1 MDYIND
7 MLDISKKKDLK
18 RAVHFQKKLAFH
30 VLLSGTPV
38 LDTVLGFD
46 ASYLEKDGKEYI
58 ISTCSLF
65 ERKENNFVF
74 WKNFYS
80 IDEVFFPYIPGFFTF
95 REGVG
100 FISCWDKIPLSV
112 RKKVS
117 LIMVD
122 GHGIYHPHRAGL
134 AVYIGIVTQI
144 PTIGCA
150 KQGFLGNYT
159 MPGLKRGD
167 RAPIIFDDEIVGIV
181 LRTRDY
187 VKPMWISPGHLI
199 SIDSLSRVV
208 LDLTENY
215 RIPLPIREAHI
226 FSKKL
231 KNML

>member
-1 MDYIND
+1 MNYIND
-7 MLDISKKKDLK
+7 MLEISKKKDLK
-18 RAVHFQKKLAFH
+18 RAVHFQKELAFH

-58 ISTCSLF
+58 ISVCSLF
-65 ERKENNFVF
+65 EKKGDTFNFLRY
-74 WKNFYS
+74 FYS
-80 IDEVFFPYIPGFFTF
+80 INEVFFPYISGLFTF

-112 RKKVS
+112 KKRINF
-117 LIMVD
+117 IMVD
-122 GHGIYHPHRAGL
+122 GHGIYHPYRAGL
-134 AVYIGIVTQI
+134 AVYVGIIAQT

-150 KQGFLGNYT
+150 KQGFLGNYS

-167 RAPIIFDDEIVGIV
+167 RAPIILDDEIVGIV

-231 KNML
+231 KNMI